1 MTTLTTEQEYSIISK
16 HLSRISTLR
25 RFAQTK
31 DVEWLEDVYKSLET
45 IMQDNK
51 ETFRLMNLEA
61 EQKEQKR
68 LDILRLIKETGFDL
82 ETINIPVTISSFK
95 AKKSNA
101 GKGKT
106 RKPKYQFNENGEV
119 KYWSGNGK
127 KPSSLQKLLN
137 EGHSLNEF
145 LIQK

>member
-1 MTTLTTEQEYSIISK
+1 MTTLTIEQEYGIISN

-31 DVEWLEDVYKSLET
+31 DVEWLEDVYKALET
-45 IMQDNK
+45 VLQDNK
-51 ETFRLMNLEA
+51 ETFRLMSLEA

-68 LDILRLIKETGFDL
+68 LEILRLIEENGLDL
-82 ETINIPVTISSFK
+82 KTINIPVTVSSFK
-95 AKKSNA
+95 PKKSNA

-127 KPSSLQKLLN
+127 KPSGLQKLLN
-137 EGHSLNEF
+137 EGHLLNEF

>member
-1 MTTLTTEQEYSIISK
+1 MTGITIEQEYEIVSK
-16 HLSRISTLR
+16 HLSRMSTLR

-31 DVEWLEDVYKSLET
+31 DVEWLEDVYKALEVVV
-45 IMQDNK
+45 QDSK
-51 ETFRLMNLEA
+51 ETFRLMSLEA

-68 LDILRLIKETGFDL
+68 LDILRMIEEIGLDL
-82 ETINIPVTISSFK
+82 KTINIPITLSDFK
-95 AKKSNA
+95 PKKSKT

-106 RKPKYQFNENGEV
+106 RKPKYQFNENGEI

-127 KPSSLQKLLN
+127 KPSGLQKLLN

-145 LIQK
+145 LIKK

>member
-1 MTTLTTEQEYSIISK
+1 MTTLTIEQEYSIISN

-45 IMQDNK
+45 IVQDNK
-51 ETFRLMNLEA
+51 ETFRLMSLEA

-106 RKPKYQFNENGEV
+106 RKRDCSP
-119 KYWSGNGK
+119 
-127 KPSSLQKLLN
+127 P
-137 EGHSLNEF
+137 
-145 LIQK
+145 

>member
-1 MTTLTTEQEYSIISK
+1 MTTLTTEKEYDIVSAY
-16 HLSRISTLR
+16 LSRISLLR

-31 DVEWLEDVYKSLET
+31 DVEWLEDAYKTLEVVV
-45 IMQDNK
+45 QESK
-51 ETFRLMNLEA
+51 ETFRLMSLEA

-68 LDILRLIKETGFDL
+68 LEILRMIEEIGLNPN
-82 ETINIPVTISSFK
+82 TINIPVTFSDFK
-95 AKKSNA
+95 PKKSNA

-106 RKPKYQFNENGEV
+106 RKPKYQFNDNGEI

-127 KPSSLQKLLN
+127 KPSGLQKLLN